1 MSQQD
6 VELVIGKLAT
16 NQNLRRNFALQ
27 PEATLRD
34 LVAAG
39 LHLTSVEIQ
48 ALLAVDLEALQ
59 RLADR
64 LDPRIQWVSF
74 GRGGA

>member
-1 MSQQD
+1 MSQQS
-6 VELVIGKLAT
+6 VEMVIGMLAT
-16 NQNLRRNFALQ
+16 NRDLRRNFALH

-34 LVAAG
+34 LVATG
-39 LHLTSVEIQ
+39 LRLTSVEIE

-64 LDPRIQWVSF
+64 LDLRIQRVSL
-74 GRGGA
+74 GEQR